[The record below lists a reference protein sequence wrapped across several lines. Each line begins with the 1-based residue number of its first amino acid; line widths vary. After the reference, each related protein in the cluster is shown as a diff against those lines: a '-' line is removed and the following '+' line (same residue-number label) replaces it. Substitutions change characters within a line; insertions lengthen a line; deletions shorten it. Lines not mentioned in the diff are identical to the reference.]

1 MVHEM
6 NRGSLTDS
14 SVSSRRPRPR
24 RERERR
30 QRRAD
35 ILRAAE
41 SVFAAQGFHAASVDQ
56 IASAADYA
64 TGTVYLY
71 FRDKEAL
78 YLELFQE
85 KIRELSRL
93 IRERTSGLEDPVEAI
108 RQLVAA
114 RMEYFE
120 RNRAFFRIYARE
132 GTNIFEPRQERW
144 SGVRRLYADYL
155 RRLAAL
161 IRGGQ
166 RLGVLREGDP
176 HQLAVALSGIMI
188 QLTRDKLQRRRAG
201 PLTDLTS
208 FVLDTFLNGA
218 LAPKRSEIH
227 EPTKSTAPRAGS
239 G

>member
-6 NRGSLTDS
+6 NRRSLSDS
-14 SVSSRRPRPR
+14 VVNARRPRPR

-41 SVFAAQGFHAASVDQ
+41 SVFAAHGFHASSVEQ
-56 IASAADYA
+56 IASTADYA

-71 FRDKEAL
+71 FQDKEGL
-78 YLELFQE
+78 YLELFEE
-85 KIRELSRL
+85 KIRELARL
-93 IRERTSGLEDPVEAI
+93 IRERTSGLTDSVEAI
-108 RQLVAA
+108 RQVVAA

-132 GTNIFEPRQERW
+132 GTNGFEPSQERW

-155 RRLAAL
+155 RRLAGL
-161 IRGGQ
+161 ISEGQ
-166 RLGVLREGDP
+166 RKEVLRDGDP
-176 HQLAVALSGIMI
+176 HQLAVALSGMMI

-201 PLTDLTS
+201 PLTDLTP
-208 FVLDTFLNGA
+208 FVLDTFFNGA
-218 LAPKRSEIH
+218 LVPERSANH
-227 EPTKSTAPRAGS
+227 KSTKATSRAAIS
-239 G
+239 